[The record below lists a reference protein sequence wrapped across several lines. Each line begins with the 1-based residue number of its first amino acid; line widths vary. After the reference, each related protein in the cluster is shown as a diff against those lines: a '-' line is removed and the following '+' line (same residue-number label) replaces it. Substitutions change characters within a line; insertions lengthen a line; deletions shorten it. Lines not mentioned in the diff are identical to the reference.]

1 MTSNLDF
8 FDRLSV
14 LVVGDAMLDRYQWGN
29 IRRIS
34 PEAPVPIVEVERET
48 HTAGGAANAASNL
61 AAFGVRCELF
71 GLIGDD
77 LAGMELQALL
87 QRRGVIFD
95 PRLVRKAA
103 AASTITKTRIVA
115 QRQQICRLDR
125 EASPE
130 SYSLVAAG
138 LLDLLAEKAVKY
150 DAVIISDYA
159 KGVIS
164 QPVID
169 TLRQVRAKHRTF
181 LALDPKPVRPLD
193 ISGLDLITPNH
204 GEALVLSGLSRHD
217 RTDLGAEEI
226 AAAILLRH
234 SPECLVMTLGEKG
247 MLLRT
252 RLGLARHFPTVVR
265 QVADLSGAGDTV
277 IATLTAALAAGAAP
291 EEAVAIANVAAG
303 VVVGK
308 LGTATITRKELM
320 QALEAAGPGDGAS
333 VPG

>member
-1 MTSNLDF
+1 MTSHLDF

-61 AAFGVRCELF
+61 AALGVRCELF
-71 GLIGDD
+71 GIIGDD
-77 LAGMELQALL
+77 PAGMELQALL

-95 PRLVRKAA
+95 PRLVRT

-204 GEALVLSGLSRHD
+204 GEALVLSGLSHHD
-217 RTDLGAEEI
+217 RTDLGTEEM

-234 SPECLVMTLGEKG
+234 RPECLVVTLGEKG

-277 IATLTAALAAGAAP
+277 IATLTAALAAGVAP

-320 QALEAAGPGDGAS
+320 QALEAAGPADGAS